1 MNPIGFNKRILNN
14 AASAETPAVATQ
26 ISAKTAD
33 FVNRIFNSTTEVIL
47 DFLGTKT
54 KQIKLRNSSDS
65 LYCYENCLLLR
76 SNGQRA
82 YDLEQNIREIEQI
95 GIAPRFVKYF
105 QLGEDDFLTVLE
117 AGEGKLSP
125 YCENVQRVSQK
136 AKQGFKTGVKELL
149 DKGFVNKEMFTN
161 KDAFLFDDSGK
172 IVFADW
178 TGLEYVTA
186 TKKQALENHLR
197 NWQF

>member
-1 MNPIGFNKRILNN
+1 MNPIGFNKRIINN
-14 AASAETPAVATQ
+14 AASAETPAVAAQ
-26 ISAKTAD
+26 VSAKTMD

-54 KQIKLRNSSDS
+54 KKIKLRNSSDS
-65 LYCYENCLLLR
+65 LYCYENCLLVR

-82 YDLEQNIREIEQI
+82 YDLEQNIREIESI

-117 AGEGKLSP
+117 TGEGKLSS

-136 AKQGFKTGVKELL
+136 AKHSFKTGVKELL
-149 DKGFVNKEMFTN
+149 DKGFTNKEMFTN
-161 KDAFLFDDSGK
+161 KDAFLLDDSGK

-178 TGLEYVTA
+178 TGLEYVSG
-186 TKKQALENHLR
+186 TKKQALENHLK

>member
-1 MNPIGFNKRILNN
+1 MNPIGFNKRIINN
-14 AASAETPAVATQ
+14 AASAETPAVAAQ
-26 ISAKTAD
+26 VSAKTMD

-65 LYCYENCLLLR
+65 LYCYENCLLVR

-82 YDLEQNIREIEQI
+82 YDLEQNIREIESI

-117 AGEGKLSP
+117 TGEGKLSS

-136 AKQGFKTGVKELL
+136 AKQSFKTGVKELL
-149 DKGFVNKEMFTN
+149 DKGFTNKEIFSN
-161 KDAFLFDDSGK
+161 KDAFLIDNSGK

-178 TGLEYVTA
+178 TGLEYVSG
-186 TKKQALENHLR
+186 TKKQALENHLK

>member
-1 MNPIGFNKRILNN
+1 MNPIGFNKRIINN
-14 AASAETPAVATQ
+14 AASAETPAVAAQ
-26 ISAKTAD
+26 VSAKTMD

-65 LYCYENCLLLR
+65 LYCYENCLLVR

-82 YDLEQNIREIEQI
+82 YDLEQNIREIESI

-117 AGEGKLSP
+117 TGEGKLSS

-136 AKQGFKTGVKELL
+136 AKHSFKTGVKELL
-149 DKGFVNKEMFTN
+149 DKGFTNKEMFTN
-161 KDAFLFDDSGK
+161 KDAFLLDDSGK

-178 TGLEYVTA
+178 TGLEYVSG
-186 TKKQALENHLR
+186 TKKQALENHLK

>member
-1 MNPIGFNKRILNN
+1 MNPIGFNKRNLNN
-14 AASAETPAVATQ
+14 AASAETPAVAAQ

-65 LYCYENCLLLR
+65 LYCYENCLLVR

-82 YDLEQNIREIEQI
+82 FDLEQNIKEIEQI
-95 GIAPRFVKYF
+95 GIVPRFVKYF

-117 AGEGKLSP
+117 VGEGKLSP

-149 DKGFVNKEMFTN
+149 DKGFVNKEIFIN
-161 KDAFLFDDSGK
+161 KDAFLLDDSGK

-178 TGLEYVTA
+178 TGLEYVTP
-186 TKKQALENHLR
+186 TKKQALENYLR

>member
-1 MNPIGFNKRILNN
+1 MRKLY
-14 AASAETPAVATQ
+14 
-26 ISAKTAD
+26 
-33 FVNRIFNSTTEVIL
+33 L

-65 LYCYENCLLLR
+65 LYCYENCLLVR

-82 YDLEQNIREIEQI
+82 YDLEQNIREIESI

-117 AGEGKLSP
+117 TGEGKLSS

-136 AKQGFKTGVKELL
+136 AKHSFKTGVKELL
-149 DKGFVNKEMFTN
+149 DKGFTNKEMFTN
-161 KDAFLFDDSGK
+161 KDAFLLDDSGK

-178 TGLEYVTA
+178 TGLEYVSG
-186 TKKQALENHLR
+186 TKKQALENHLK

>member
-1 MNPIGFNKRILNN
+1 MNPIGFNKRIINN
-14 AASAETPAVATQ
+14 AASAETPAVAAQ
-26 ISAKTAD
+26 VSAKTMD

-65 LYCYENCLLLR
+65 LYCYENCLLVR

-82 YDLEQNIREIEQI
+82 YDLEQNIREIESI

-117 AGEGKLSP
+117 TGEGKLSS

-136 AKQGFKTGVKELL
+136 AKQSFKTGVKELL
-149 DKGFVNKEMFTN
+149 DKGFTNKEMFTN
-161 KDAFLFDDSGK
+161 KDAFLLDDSGK

-178 TGLEYVTA
+178 TGLEYVSG
-186 TKKQALENHLR
+186 TKKQALENHLK

>member
-82 YDLEQNIREIEQI
+82 YGLEQNIREIEQI

-161 KDAFLFDDSGK
+161 KDAFLLDDSGK

>member
-1 MNPIGFNKRILNN
+1 MNPIGFNKRIINN
-14 AASAETPAVATQ
+14 AASAETPAVAAQ
-26 ISAKTAD
+26 VSAKTMD

-65 LYCYENCLLLR
+65 LYCYENCLLVR

-82 YDLEQNIREIEQI
+82 YDLEQNIREIESI

-117 AGEGKLSP
+117 TGEGKLSS

-136 AKQGFKTGVKELL
+136 AKHSFKTGVKELL
-149 DKGFVNKEMFTN
+149 DKGFTNKEMFTN
-161 KDAFLFDDSGK
+161 KDAFLLDDSGK

-178 TGLEYVTA
+178 TGLEYVSG
-186 TKKQALENHLR
+186 TKKQALENHLKY
-197 NWQF
+197 WQF

>member
-161 KDAFLFDDSGK
+161 KDAFLLDDSGK

>member
-1 MNPIGFNKRILNN
+1 MNPIGFNKRIINN
-14 AASAETPAVATQ
+14 AASAETPAVAAQ
-26 ISAKTAD
+26 VSAKTMD

-47 DFLGTKT
+47 DFLGTKI

-65 LYCYENCLLLR
+65 LYCYENCLLVR

-82 YDLEQNIREIEQI
+82 YDLEQNIREIESI

-117 AGEGKLSP
+117 TGEGKLSS

-136 AKQGFKTGVKELL
+136 AKHSFKTGVKELL
-149 DKGFVNKEMFTN
+149 DKGFTNKEMFTN
-161 KDAFLFDDSGK
+161 KDAFLLDDSGK

-178 TGLEYVTA
+178 TGLEYVSG
-186 TKKQALENHLR
+186 TKKQALENHLK

>member
-1 MNPIGFNKRILNN
+1 MNPIGFNKRIINN
-14 AASAETPAVATQ
+14 AASAETPAVVAQ
-26 ISAKTAD
+26 VSAKTMD

-65 LYCYENCLLLR
+65 LYCYENCLLVR

-82 YDLEQNIREIEQI
+82 YDLEQNIREIESI

-117 AGEGKLSP
+117 TGEGKLSS

-136 AKQGFKTGVKELL
+136 AKQSFKTGVKELL
-149 DKGFVNKEMFTN
+149 DKGFTNKEIFSN
-161 KDAFLFDDSGK
+161 KDAFLIDNSGK

-178 TGLEYVTA
+178 TGLEYVSG
-186 TKKQALENHLR
+186 TKKQALENHLK

>member
-105 QLGEDDFLTVLE
+105 QLGEDDFFFFFE

-125 YCENVQRVSQK
+125 YCENVQRVSQ
-136 AKQGFKTGVKELL
+136 
-149 DKGFVNKEMFTN
+149 
-161 KDAFLFDDSGK
+161 
-172 IVFADW
+172 
-178 TGLEYVTA
+178 
-186 TKKQALENHLR
+186 
-197 NWQF
+197 